1 MSSDRAVW
9 RKARQSL
16 GGVLAGDVHLGGE
29 VPPPGQGDKLQG
41 DVPPLQLA

>member
-9 RKARQSL
+9 RKAVRAWA
-16 GGVLAGDVHLGGE
+16 GVLAGDVHLGGE